1 MLQIHGTKDSSSEY
15 RAAEMLANAA
25 TRAMPEI
32 EQERDLILHIFPSI
46 QCFGQRFQDIDL
58 LVIFADYRDQEKLD
72 GIHSFCAC
80 IEVKSH
86 SGEAVRFEGA
96 KCTVKY
102 NGQDH
107 DVTSQSE
114 GQKYSVRDYIKK
126 NNRNKSSPY
135 INNLIWLTSV
145 SKTQLP
151 KVLNN
156 IVGMD
161 SKWEDFCSTLSSLN
175 NNKPLTAFSSRN
187 YLRSICE
194 IFSRRLEPSK
204 IDRKRLEAITK
215 SILDRTQQQYAEKL
229 GKQLLIYRGRG
240 GTGKTVRLIRTAYQ
254 AYDEMGLR
262 VVLLT
267 YNRALVADLHRLLA
281 LLGAKDA
288 VGRGSI
294 SIKTIQSFTHEWLLQ
309 LGVISKQQPN
319 FLTEY
324 DKFMETAL
332 TYIRDGALSNDD
344 ISLAKTTASKHLAW
358 DLILIDESQDWPA
371 SERDLI
377 YKLYGYEKVIIAD
390 GVDQFVRGVER
401 IDWREGIDQT
411 KSQIV
416 PLRKSLRLKSS
427 LCQVVGYFAEQIEYT
442 NWNLQPLPEAHGG
455 RVIIVIGDALSEGFH
470 RRLSATAKDDGN
482 QPIDMLFCVPPN
494 WVKTNMNGDKSSTVA
509 DQYKKWGLKTWDAV
523 DPELRG
529 EYPTSLDQYR
539 IVQYE
544 SCRGLEGWVVVNF
557 GLDEFF
563 DYKRSNAEVSKEEKS
578 DMFFDHEESAIE
590 YAKKWIM
597 IPLTRAIDTL
607 VLHVSD
613 EDSYIGKLLLG
624 LHEKHPES
632 VQLYRY

>member
-1 MLQIHGTKDSSSEY
+1 MIQIHGTKDGSSEY
-15 RAAEMLANAA
+15 NAAEMLANAA
-25 TRAMPEI
+25 TTAMPEI
-32 EQERDLILHIFPSI
+32 EQERNLVLHIFPSI
-46 QCFGQRFQDIDL
+46 QCFGQKFQDIDL
-58 LVIFADYRDQEKLD
+58 LVFFADYREGKKPH

-86 SGEAVRFEGA
+86 SGEDVRFEGA
-96 KCTVKY
+96 KCIVKY

-107 DVTSQSE
+107 DVTHQSE
-114 GQKYSVRDYIKK
+114 EQKYSVLNYIKK
-126 NNRNKSSPY
+126 NNRNKRSPY

-151 KVLNN
+151 KALNN

-161 SKWEDFCSTLSSLN
+161 SEWEEFCSTLSSLN
-175 NNKPLTAFSSRN
+175 NNKPLTSFSSKN
-187 YLRSICE
+187 YLQSICE
-194 IFSRRLEPSK
+194 IFSRRLKPSK

-254 AYDEMGLR
+254 AYNEMGFR

-267 YNRALVADLHRLLA
+267 YNRALVADLRRLLA
-281 LLGAKDA
+281 LLGVKDA
-288 VGRGSI
+288 VGRGSM
-294 SIKTIQSFTHEWLLQ
+294 SIKTIQSFTHEWLSQ

-319 FLTEY
+319 FLKEY

-332 TYIRDGALSNDD
+332 KYIRDGLLSNDD
-344 ISLAKTTASKHLAW
+344 ISLAKTTASKNLAW

-371 SERDLI
+371 SERNLI
-377 YKLYGYEKVIIAD
+377 YQLYGYEKVIIAD

-401 IDWREGIDQT
+401 IDWREGIDRS

-416 PLRKSLRLKSS
+416 SLHKSLRLKSN
-427 LCQVVGYFAEQIEYT
+427 LCKAVGYFAEQIEYA

-455 RVIIVIGDALSEGFH
+455 RVIIVIGDALSESFH
-470 RRLSATAKDDGN
+470 KKLSATARDDGN
-482 QPIDMLFCVPPN
+482 HPIDMLFCVPPS
-494 WVKTNMNGDKSSTVA
+494 WVKTSTNGDKSSTVA
-509 DQYKKWGLKTWDAV
+509 VQYQKWDLKTWDAV

-563 DYKRSNAEVSKEEKS
+563 DYKRSNAEVSEEEKS
-578 DMFFDHEESAIE
+578 DIFFDYEESAME

-607 VLHVSD
+607 VLHVSY
-613 EDSYIGKLLLG
+613 EESYIGKLLLK
-624 LHEKHPES
+624 LHEEHPES
-632 VQLYRY
+632 VKLYRY